1 MSKFQEKLK
10 IQRQNEETAR
20 AGLKW
25 SPEEESSILD
35 SLSSGKTMADVALQ
49 LQRTEGSIRTRLFT
63 IVCKKI
69 DNGDA
74 LESYYCNEY
83 NISADDI
90 ASFRQL
96 RKEREERMQERM
108 QKRMQNKSEFSGD
121 VSQRSIVNNIKFL
134 KKEIDMIK
142 RNLNML

>member
-25 SPEEESSILD
+25 SPEEETAILD
-35 SLSSGKTMADVALQ
+35 SLSSGKTMADVALK

-63 IVCKKI
+63 IICKRI

-74 LESYYCNEY
+74 LEAYYCNEY
-83 NISADDI
+83 SVSSDDI
-90 ASFRQL
+90 ASFRQV
-96 RKEREERMQERM
+96 RKEREEKMQN
-108 QKRMQNKSEFSGD
+108 RMQNKTKSEFTGD
-121 VSQRSIVNNIKFL
+121 VSQRSMAGDLKFL
-134 KKEIDMIK
+134 KREIDNIK
-142 RNLNML
+142 RHVGMR